1 METGSAA
8 ASGSRP
14 SSPQAA
20 TTAGTLSRTQ
30 RGAIAAQAC
39 ETCRSRKQKCDE
51 QRPKC
56 GTCVK
61 FKLDC
66 RYREPQP
73 TKKDK
78 TLAEILERIK
88 SLEGK
93 IDNLTAQGLAA
104 TFQSSIS
111 GDALVSTPAPIG
123 SVRGSVAS
131 VSSSSAFVP
140 GPPSEAAISSGNAAT
155 NYSYVSSV
163 RAMLAW
169 PAVQELVK
177 NLVPNMHGC
186 DRGSLIEQDSIAIL
200 QRAGTSLPSVTGGRR
215 RSRAASNNETPATAD
230 SPSPTRVLHSLTWDS
245 VQVLTK
251 AFFDTFNLLH
261 PIVDRQAF
269 LLTTLPAMLTN
280 GFVFDES
287 IQSTLTYL
295 IFALGE
301 VAIDA
306 YSHPGGIKGR
316 TAQQHPGLVFFNEAR
331 RRMGFSLTECSLENV
346 QVFALAG

>member
-1 METGSAA
+1 M
-8 ASGSRP
+8 SGSRP
-14 SSPQAA
+14 SSPPA
-20 TTAGTLSRTQ
+20 TATSGTLSRTQ

-39 ETCRSRKQKCDE
+39 DTCRSRKQKCDE

-78 TLAEILERIK
+78 TLVEILERIK

-104 TFQSSIS
+104 NFQSSFS
-111 GDALVSTPAPIG
+111 GDALVQTPAPIG

-131 VSSSSAFVP
+131 VSSSSAFIS
-140 GPPSEAAISSGNAAT
+140 GLPSDAALSSGNAT

-163 RAMLAW
+163 RAMLGW
-169 PAVQELVK
+169 PAVQDSLKVILP
-177 NLVPNMHGC
+177 NVPGR
-186 DRGSLIEQDSIAIL
+186 DQGSLLEQESISIL
-200 QRAGTSLPSVTGGRR
+200 QRAGTSLPSATNGRR
-215 RSRAASNNETPATAD
+215 PSRAASNLDNPVATD
-230 SPSPTRVLHSLTWDS
+230 SPSPAQVLNSLTWDS

-269 LLTTLPAMLTN
+269 ISTTLPAMLTN
-280 GFVFDES
+280 GLVFDES

-306 YSHPGGIKGR
+306 YSNPGGVNGR
-316 TAQQHPGLVFFNEAR
+316 IASQHPGLVFFNEAR

>member
-1 METGSAA
+1 MEGESQAG
-8 ASGSRP
+8 SGSP
-14 SSPQAA
+14 ASSPQAS
-20 TTAGTLSRTQ
+20 GPSTLSRTQ

-39 ETCRSRKQKCDE
+39 DTCRSRKQKCDE

-78 TLAEILERIK
+78 TLVEILERIK

-93 IDNLTAQGLAA
+93 IDNLTAQGLSTA
-104 TFQSSIS
+104 FHSSIS
-111 GDALVSTPAPIG
+111 GDAFVQTPAPIG
-123 SVRGSVAS
+123 SIGGSIAS
-131 VSSSSAFVP
+131 VSSSAFVP
-140 GPPSEAAISSGNAAT
+140 APPSDAVLSPGNVT
-155 NYSYVSSV
+155 HYNYVSSAQ
-163 RAMLAW
+163 AMLGW
-169 PAVQELVK
+169 PAVQELLK
-177 NLVPNMHGC
+177 
-186 DRGSLIEQDSIAIL
+186 DI
-200 QRAGTSLPSVTGGRR
+200 LPSVPGRDQSSLTEQDGISILQGAGPPLPLVATGSRR
-215 RSRAASNNETPATAD
+215 RSRAASSLE
-230 SPSPTRVLHSLTWDS
+230 SPSSAGSPSSTQVLNSLTWES

-269 LLTTLPAMLTN
+269 ISTTLPAILTN
-280 GFVFDES
+280 GLMFDDS

-306 YSHPGGIKGR
+306 YSRPGGVKAR
-316 TAQQHPGLVFFNEAR
+316 TTAKHPGLVFFNEAR